1 MVGEY
6 PRVGSWRISVSASKA
21 EKAAGW
27 LQTPLWEPELTW
39 KATSVSQLPAWADAK
54 RVCVD
59 VECRD
64 DYLHALGPGV
74 RRDGYVCGVAF
85 AIEDGPAHY
94 LPIRHEGGGNLA
106 PEHVWAYL
114 REQAAAFCGE
124 MVFNSAPYD
133 LDYLWENKV
142 EFTKAS
148 AHRDVQVAEPLLDEL
163 QKKYGLDA
171 ICARRGLVGKDEN
184 KLREHAKAWGI
195 DPKTGLW
202 RLHAGAVGNYA
213 IGDVRAPLVLLR
225 AQEKELEEQNLRE
238 TYDLESAVTPA
249 LVRMTRRGLRVDL
262 DELDRVEAWAKER
275 LNVCLERIHCL
286 TGVKIG
292 SISNATEVAKA
303 LRKHGVEVPQKVH
316 GGTGKQMYS
325 VQKLWLQQ
333 QTDEVSKA
341 IITGREFAKLLST
354 YVGGFRKHLV
364 GNRLNP
370 TFKQLVGASDEDE
383 DGGDEEGDSSGARF
397 GRCSAKHPNVQA
409 QMKRSKDIQKRF
421 RKVLVADEGKEWIS
435 GDFCYSADTE
445 VLTRQG
451 WQRFDALDSMLGE
464 EVAQWQ
470 DGLISFVKPQAYYRS
485 HFTGNL
491 VQVDG
496 RAVKFAVTPSHD
508 LVFIDTTG
516 TTRKIKAETLI
527 KGVPCKWRFVS
538 AGRLQGGLAEDSDL
552 LRLVA
557 AIQADAT
564 DRGMA
569 WRFWL
574 SREDKVARVPYL
586 LDRLGIAFSTG
597 FSEAKG
603 NQTFFQFGHNARI
616 DRYLSREDKT
626 FKLEAFLSLDEASR
640 EAFLKELPFWDG
652 QRDKGSYCSTN
663 LTNCEVVQILAVI
676 TGHRSN
682 THTYQWKEDRKL
694 LGVTHLSSRW
704 YSGVAKLEVK
714 SLAYDGEVFCVS
726 VPSGAIVTRRNGSPV
741 ILGNSQQEPRWTI
754 HYSEICKLPGAHAAG
769 NTLRT
774 DPLYDCYQMLVEL
787 VKSAKDTD
795 LGKLRDELKEVYLG
809 RCYGM
814 GGGKLAH
821 KLKLPT
827 TWKTN
832 ARTGFTYE
840 AAGEE
845 AQSIIDRFDRGV
857 PYVKALARACT
868 KSAQSKGYI
877 LGIDNRRVRFE
888 LMNDGKLKDEHK
900 ALNKLI
906 QYAAAWQT
914 KKALVQLDA
923 EGFPLQLTVHDEFD
937 YSDDDDDRARH
948 MAEVMCEVYRLRVP
962 SRVDVKKGRSYGELE
977 KLCTVTSKG
986 FST

>member
-1 MVGEY
+1 
-6 PRVGSWRISVSASKA
+6 VSASKA

-27 LQTPLWEPELTW
+27 LQAPLWEPALTW
-39 KATSVSQLPAWADAK
+39 KATPVAQLPSWADAK

-64 DYLHALGPGV
+64 DHLHALGPGV

-106 PEHVWAYL
+106 ADQVWAYL
-114 REQAAAFCGE
+114 RDQAAAFCGE

-142 EFTKAS
+142 EFIKAS

-213 IGDVRAPLVLLR
+213 IGDVRAPLALLR
-225 AQEKELEEQNLRE
+225 AQEKEIEEQNLRE

-275 LNVCLERIHCL
+275 LNVCLEHIHYL

-341 IITGREFAKLLST
+341 IISGREFAKLLST

-383 DGGDEEGDSSGARF
+383 DGGDGEGDSSGARF

-421 RKVLVADEGKEWIS
+421 RKVLVPDEGKEWIS
-435 GDFCYSADTE
+435 GDF
-445 VLTRQG
+445 
-451 WQRFDALDSMLGE
+451 
-464 EVAQWQ
+464 
-470 DGLISFVKPQAYYRS
+470 
-485 HFTGNL
+485 
-491 VQVDG
+491 
-496 RAVKFAVTPSHD
+496 
-508 LVFIDTTG
+508 
-516 TTRKIKAETLI
+516 
-527 KGVPCKWRFVS
+527 
-538 AGRLQGGLAEDSDL
+538 
-552 LRLVA
+552 
-557 AIQADAT
+557 
-564 DRGMA
+564 
-569 WRFWL
+569 
-574 SREDKVARVPYL
+574 
-586 LDRLGIAFSTG
+586 
-597 FSEAKG
+597 
-603 NQTFFQFGHNARI
+603 
-616 DRYLSREDKT
+616 
-626 FKLEAFLSLDEASR
+626 
-640 EAFLKELPFWDG
+640 
-652 QRDKGSYCSTN
+652 
-663 LTNCEVVQILAVI
+663 
-676 TGHRSN
+676 
-682 THTYQWKEDRKL
+682 
-694 LGVTHLSSRW
+694 
-704 YSGVAKLEVK
+704 
-714 SLAYDGEVFCVS
+714 
-726 VPSGAIVTRRNGSPV
+726 
-741 ILGNSQQEPRWTI
+741 SQQEPRWTI

-769 NTLRT
+769 NTLRA

-787 VKSAKDTD
+787 VKSDKDTD

-827 TWKTN
+827 IWKTN
-832 ARTGFTYE
+832 NRTGFTYE

-845 AQSIIDRFDRGV
+845 AQAIIDRFDRGI
-857 PYVKALARACT
+857 PYVKALTRACT

-914 KKALVQLDA
+914 KKALIQLDA

-937 YSDDDDDRARH
+937 YSEDDDDRARH

-977 KLCTVTSKG
+977 KLCTVTSKW

>member
-1 MVGEY
+1 M
-6 PRVGSWRISVSASKA
+6 SASKA

-27 LQTPLWEPELTW
+27 LQAPLWEPALTW
-39 KATSVSQLPAWADAK
+39 KPTPVSALPAWTDAK
-54 RVCVD
+54 RVCID

-64 DYLHALGPGV
+64 DHLYELGPGV
-74 RRDGYVCGVAF
+74 RRGGYVCGIAF
-85 AIEDGPAHY
+85 AIEEGDAYY
-94 LPIRHEGGGNLA
+94 LPIRHEGGGNLS
-106 PEHVWAYL
+106 EDQVWAYL
-114 REQAAAFCGE
+114 RNQAREFTGE
-124 MVFNSAPYD
+124 VVFNSAPYD

-142 EFTKAS
+142 EFTNA
-148 AHRDVQVAEPLLDEL
+148 AFYRDVQVAEPLLDEL

-202 RLHAGAVGNYA
+202 RLHAGAVGQYA
-213 IGDVRAPLVLLR
+213 IGDVRAPLPLLR
-225 AQEKELEEQNLRE
+225 VQEKEIEDQNLRE
-238 TYDLESAVTPA
+238 TYDLESRVTPA
-249 LVRMTRRGLRVDL
+249 LVRMTRRGIRVDL
-262 DELDRVEAWAKER
+262 DELDRVEAWARER
-275 LNVCLERIHCL
+275 LGECLDRIHYL

-292 SISNATEVAKA
+292 SISNATEVARA
-303 LRKHGVEVPQKVH
+303 LHKHGVEVPRKEH
-316 GGTGKQMYS
+316 AGTRKMVS
-325 VQKLWLQQ
+325 TVTKLWLQQ
-333 QTDEVSKA
+333 QTDDVSRA
-341 IITGREFAKLLST
+341 VITGREFAKLLST

-364 GNRLNP
+364 KDRLYP

-409 QMKRSKDIQKRF
+409 QMKRSKEIQKRF

-445 VLTRQG
+445 ILTRSG
-451 WQRFDALDSMLGE
+451 WVRFNDLDPARSE

-470 DGLISFVKPQAYYRS
+470 DGTISFVKPLAYHRT
-485 HFTGNL
+485 HFAGHL

-496 RAVKFAVTPSHD
+496 RAVKFAVTPNHD
-508 LVFIDTTG
+508 LVFVDTTG
-516 TTRKIKAETLI
+516 KTRKLKAGVFKE
-527 KGVPCKWRFVS
+527 GVPGKWRFVS
-538 AGRLQGGLAEDSDL
+538 AGKLHGGDPEDHDL

-564 DRGMA
+564 DRGTS

-574 SREDKVARVPYL
+574 SREDKIARVSYL
-586 LDRLGIAFSTG
+586 LERLGIIFSSG

-603 NQTFFQFGHNARI
+603 YQTFFQFNHDTRI

-626 FKLEAFLSLDEASR
+626 FKLGALLALDETSR
-640 EAFLKELPFWDG
+640 ETFLKELPFWDG
-652 QRDKGSYCSTN
+652 QRAKGAYCSTN
-663 LTNCEVVQILAVI
+663 LTNCEVVQILAVV
-676 TGHRSN
+676 TGRRSN

-704 YSGVAKLEVK
+704 YSGVQRLKVK
-714 SLAYDGEVFCVS
+714 DLAYTGEVFCVT
-726 VPSGAIVTRRNGSPV
+726 VPSGAVVTRRGGTPV

-754 HYSEICKLPGAHAAG
+754 HYSEICRLPGAHAAG

-795 LGKLRDELKEVYLG
+795 LGKLRDDLKEVYLG

-814 GGGKLAH
+814 GGGKLAK

-827 TWKTN
+827 VWKTN
-832 ARTGFTYE
+832 DRTGYTYE

-845 AQSIIDRFDRGV
+845 AQAIIDRFDRGV

-914 KKALVQLDA
+914 KKALIQLDA
-923 EGFPLQLTVHDEFD
+923 EGFPIQLTVHDEFD
-937 YSDDDDDRARH
+937 YSEDDDERARH
-948 MAEVMCEVYRLRVP
+948 MAEVMCEVHRLRVP

-986 FST
+986 FNMKESA